1 MASSNLQPGERVL
14 AEVRLSWLFILDS
27 FGIFLATLLTLGL
40 AAYLR
45 RQSNLLLV
53 TNRRLIQ
60 TRGIVERS
68 VTEMYLGRVAQVE
81 VNSGLLDR
89 MFGVASLTIIALDQF
104 VFKMSPV
111 AGGEAIKDLIMTAAN
126 EAKGSPAA
134 AAIPAA
140 AAAAPATGNSRD
152 EILGAVEKL
161 GRMRDS
167 GVLSEAEFQAKKS
180 DLLRRL

>member
-14 AEVRLSWLFILDS
+14 AEVRLSWLFVLDS
-27 FGIFLATLLTLGL
+27 FGMFLATLLTLGL

-126 EAKGSPAA
+126 EAKGSPGA
-134 AAIPAA
+134 AAIP

-152 EILGAVEKL
+152 EILSAVETL

-167 GVLSEAEFQAKKS
+167 GVLSEAEFQAKKAE
-180 DLLRRL
+180 LLRKL